1 MKKILL
7 LSENHTD
14 YHLGFEVQ
22 SPEKQFISWDATYEE
37 VIASPLVEW
46 DSPFDLDYE
55 VYEYYYFKYPVRV
68 GNLLFSKFEFRIHN
82 TQRRDIAVRE
92 YYANGDTQVEEF
104 DFWQVHQQLEKHLPL
119 NEHYK
124 TREDLYSFFQKDG
137 MTFLSVYYGEPQHQ
151 YVFFNIINARKYSEL
166 ITPIENEENIQLTDW
181 VLFPK
186 EYIGIETDYQE
197 NEIVKRRPPLL
208 TERFGDQAVLW
219 KDEVNKQ
226 LGVSVGEFCNIFPL
240 SNIKK
245 VDIDRMLPAKGSGAD
260 TLRVFYKKKKYPT
273 LIFSAKEYG
282 LDNYLPQLEKFFGM
296 RIEVTGFYY
305 NC

>member
-7 LSENHTD
+7 LSTNHTD

-22 SPEKQFISWDATYEE
+22 SPEPKFFSWDATYEE

-55 VYEYYYFKYPVRV
+55 VYEYYYFKYPVRM

-92 YYANGDTQVEEF
+92 YYANGDTQIEEF

-124 TREDLYSFFQKDG
+124 TREDLYSFFQKDE

-151 YVFFNIINARKYSEL
+151 YVFFNIINARKYPEL

-245 VDIDRMLPAKGSGAD
+245 VDIDRMLPAKGHGAD
-260 TLRVFYKKKKYPT
+260 YIFIQYKNEKYPT
-273 LIFSAKEYG
+273 KILEANNNFF
-282 LDNYLPQLEKFFGM
+282 DNHIVTLKKIFGM
-296 RIEVTGFYY
+296 TIGITGFYY

>member
-119 NEHYK
+119 DKHYK
-124 TREDLYSFFQKDG
+124 TREDLYSFFQKDE

-151 YVFFNIINARKYSEL
+151 YVFFNIINARKYPEL

-219 KDEVNKQ
+219 RDEVNKQ

-245 VDIDRMLPAKGSGAD
+245 VYIERMLPAKGSGAD
-260 TLRVFYKKKKYPT
+260 TLRVYYKKQKYPM
-273 LIFSAKEYG
+273 LIFGAKEYD

>member
-22 SPEKQFISWDATYEE
+22 SPEPKFFSWDATYEE

-92 YYANGDTQVEEF
+92 YYANGDTQIEEF
-104 DFWQVHQQLEKHLPL
+104 DFWQVHHQLEKHLSL

-151 YVFFNIINARKYSEL
+151 YVFFNIINARKYPEL

-197 NEIVKRRPPLL
+197 NEIVKRRPSLL

-226 LGVSVGEFCNIFPL
+226 LGVSVGEFCNIFLL

-260 TLRVFYKKKKYPT
+260 TLRVYYKKQKYPT
-273 LIFSAKEYG
+273 LIFGAKEYD

>member
-1 MKKILL
+1 MKQITL

-22 SPEKQFISWDATYEE
+22 SPEPKFFSWDATYEE

-92 YYANGDTQVEEF
+92 YYANGDTQVEDF

-119 NEHYK
+119 DKHYK

-151 YVFFNIINARKYSEL
+151 YVFFNIINARKYPEL

-260 TLRVFYKKKKYPT
+260 TLRVYYKKQKYPM
-273 LIFSAKEYG
+273 LIFGAKEYD

>member
-22 SPEKQFISWDATYEE
+22 SPEPKFFSWNATYEE

-92 YYANGDTQVEEF
+92 YYAYGKKGVSEF

-119 NEHYK
+119 DKHYK

-151 YVFFNIINARKYSEL
+151 YVFFNIINARKYPEL

-208 TERFGDQAVLW
+208 TERFGDQVVLW

-240 SNIKK
+240 SDIKK
-245 VDIDRMLPAKGSGAD
+245 VDIDRILPAKGGGAD
-260 TLRVFYKKKKYPT
+260 TLQVYYKKQKYPT
-273 LIFSAKEYG
+273 LIFGAKEYD

-296 RIEVTGFYY
+296 PIEVTGFYY

>member
-22 SPEKQFISWDATYEE
+22 SPEPRFFSWDTTYEE
-37 VIASPLVEW
+37 VTASPLVEW

-92 YYANGDTQVEEF
+92 YYANGDTQVDEF

-119 NEHYK
+119 DKHYK
-124 TREDLYSFFQKDG
+124 TREDLYSFFQKDE

-151 YVFFNIINARKYSEL
+151 YVFFNIINARKYPEL
-166 ITPIENEENIQLTDW
+166 IIPIENEENIQLTDW

-186 EYIGIETDYQE
+186 EYIGIETNYQE
-197 NEIVKRRPPLL
+197 NEIVKRRLPLL

-260 TLRVFYKKKKYPT
+260 TLRVYYKKQKYPT
-273 LIFSAKEYG
+273 AILSTKEYD

>member
-1 MKKILL
+1 MKRITL
-7 LSENHTD
+7 LSASYND

-22 SPEKQFISWDATYEE
+22 SPEPKFFSWNATYEE

-119 NEHYK
+119 DKHYK
-124 TREDLYSFFQKDG
+124 TREDLYSFFQKDE

-219 KDEVNKQ
+219 RDEVNKQ
-226 LGVSVGEFCNIFPL
+226 LGVSKGEFCNIFPL

-245 VDIDRMLPAKGSGAD
+245 VDIDRMLPAKGGGAD
-260 TLRVFYKKKKYPT
+260 TLRVYYKKQKYPT
-273 LIFSAKEYG
+273 PIFSTKEYD
-282 LDNYLPQLEKFFGM
+282 LNNYLPQLEKFFG
-296 RIEVTGFYY
+296 RSIEVTGFYY

>member
-22 SPEKQFISWDATYEE
+22 SPEPKFFLWNATYEE

-119 NEHYK
+119 DKHYK
-124 TREDLYSFFQKDG
+124 TREDLYSFFQKDE
-137 MTFLSVYYGEPQHQ
+137 MTFLSVYYGEPEHQ
-151 YVFFNIINARKYSEL
+151 YVFFNIINARKYPEL

-197 NEIVKRRPPLL
+197 NEIVKRRPSLL

-260 TLRVFYKKKKYPT
+260 TLRVYYKKQKYPT
-273 LIFSAKEYG
+273 LIFGAKEYD

>member
-22 SPEKQFISWDATYEE
+22 SPEPKFFSWDATYEE

-124 TREDLYSFFQKDG
+124 TSEDLYSFFQKDE

-151 YVFFNIINARKYSEL
+151 YVFFNIINARKYPEL

-197 NEIVKRRPPLL
+197 NEIVKRRPSLL

-226 LGVSVGEFCNIFPL
+226 LGVSVGEFCNIFLL

-260 TLRVFYKKKKYPT
+260 TLRVYYKKQKYPT
-273 LIFSAKEYG
+273 LIFSTKEYD

>member
-37 VIASPLVEW
+37 VIALSCVER
-46 DSPFDLDYE
+46 DFDLSNE
-55 VYEYYYFKYPVRV
+55 TYEYYHFKYPVRV
-68 GNLLFSKFEFRIHN
+68 GNLLFSNFEIRVDN
-82 TQRRDIAVRE
+82 PQRRDIAVQS
-92 YYANGDTQVEEF
+92 YYAYGKKGVPEF
-104 DFWQVHQQLEKHLPL
+104 DFWQVHHQLEKHLSL
-119 NEHYK
+119 NEHY
-124 TREDLYSFFQKDG
+124 EAYENLYSFFQKDE

-151 YVFFNIINARKYSEL
+151 YVFFNIINARKYPEL

-186 EYIGIETDYQE
+186 EYIGIETNYQE
-197 NEIVKRRPPLL
+197 NEIVKRRPPIL
-208 TERFGDQAVLW
+208 TDKFGDQAILW

-226 LGVSVGEFCNIFPL
+226 IGVSVGEFCNVFPL
-240 SNIKK
+240 SDIKK
-245 VDIDRMLPAKGSGAD
+245 VDIDRMLPAKGGGAD
-260 TLRVFYKKKKYPT
+260 TLQVYYKKRKYPMAILST
-273 LIFSAKEYG
+273 KEYD
-282 LDNYLPQLEKFFGM
+282 LDNYLTQLEKFFGM

>member
-22 SPEKQFISWDATYEE
+22 SPEPKFFSWDVTYEE

-55 VYEYYYFKYPVRV
+55 VYEYYYFKYPVRM

-92 YYANGDTQVEEF
+92 YYANGDRQVEKF

-124 TREDLYSFFQKDG
+124 TCEDLYSFFQKDE

-151 YVFFNIINARKYSEL
+151 YVFFNIINARKYPEL

-245 VDIDRMLPAKGSGAD
+245 VDIDRMFPAKGSGAD
-260 TLRVFYKKKKYPT
+260 TLRVYYKKQKYPMA
-273 LIFSAKEYG
+273 IFSTKEYD
-282 LDNYLPQLEKFFGM
+282 LDNYLPQLEFFFGM

>member
-1 MKKILL
+1 MEKIILL
-7 LSENHTD
+7 QNHTD

-119 NEHYK
+119 DKHYK
-124 TREDLYSFFQKDG
+124 TREDLYSFFQKDE

-151 YVFFNIINARKYSEL
+151 YVFFNIINARKYPEL

-219 KDEVNKQ
+219 RDEVNKQ

-245 VDIDRMLPAKGSGAD
+245 VDIDRMLPAKGGGAD
-260 TLRVFYKKKKYPT
+260 TLRVYYKKQKYPM
-273 LIFSAKEYG
+273 LIFGAKEYD